1 MTSEQVEKF
10 VENQKRKNELVQIY
24 FKDRQPVT
32 GTFIAGA
39 DYTELKSKNLW
50 RVVSNMNL
58 KEWTNRKD
66 MNLTRI
72 FNGISFT
79 RITDGND

>member
-10 VENQKRKNELVQIY
+10 IGSQKRKNEPVQIY

-32 GTFIAGA
+32 GTFIAAA

-50 RVVSNMNL
+50 RVVSSMNL

-66 MNLTRI
+66 VNLTRI

>member
-10 VENQKRKNELVQIY
+10 IENQKRKNEQVQIY

-32 GTFIAGA
+32 GTFIAAA
-39 DYTELKSKNLW
+39 DYNELKSKNLW
-50 RVVSNMNL
+50 RVVSSMNL

-66 MNLTRI
+66 VNLTRI

>member
-10 VENQKRKNELVQIY
+10 IENQKRKNEQVQIY

-32 GTFIAGA
+32 GTFIAAA

-50 RVVSNMNL
+50 RVVS
-58 KEWTNRKD
+58 R
-66 MNLTRI
+66 
-72 FNGISFT
+72 
-79 RITDGND
+79 

>member
-10 VENQKRKNELVQIY
+10 VENQKRKNEPVQIY

-79 RITDGND
+79 RITDRND